1 MMEVEDVRKTTNGE
15 PWPKGSFFI
24 NMGCM
29 DGPDCPMI
37 TGSIPA
43 QTTKMKPVDIGGHL
57 KKPVSKGQQK
67 DPTEMVGG
75 EGRRHET

>member
-1 MMEVEDVRKTTNGE
+1 MTAVEDVHKTTNASHD
-15 PWPKGSFFI
+15 PKGFFYI
-24 NMGCM
+24 DMGCM
-29 DGPDCPMI
+29 DGPDCSMI
-37 TGSIPA
+37 TGSIPV
-43 QTTKMKPVDIGGHL
+43 QPTKMKPVDIGGQL

>member
-1 MMEVEDVRKTTNGE
+1 MDV
-15 PWPKGSFFI
+15 
-24 NMGCM
+24 
-29 DGPDCPMI
+29 PDCPMI